1 MAPCELNAL
10 KAPTD
15 SFAGTYYLGS
25 GQITARLTGHYVQD
39 PAECDYELDES
50 YITDYPGELPDGIQ
64 LLNEESKVI
73 IDVAD
78 ESLEGQ

>member
-25 GQITARLTGHYVQD
+25 GTVTVQLTGHYVQD

-50 YITDYPGELPDGIQ
+50 YITDYPG
-64 LLNEESKVI
+64 
-73 IDVAD
+73 
-78 ESLEGQ
+78 